1 MRSRSGSP
9 DLPGSWAW
17 VFPLVH
23 LKLRPSQVFL
33 KKISALILF
42 WTIFILRYASR
53 HSRHTLSLLKVKR
66 PRSNSFWVLLF
77 ARTRKL
83 FNESQVSRSGIL
95 RFSNCQTHFLFSKDS
110 ESLGERVEVV
120 LFNENKQSPKKILN
134 FCYLDS
140 SCNYLRTLCKKLY
153 NISINQKTLRRFY
166 NVNKS
171 CLYI

>member
-66 PRSNSFWVLLF
+66 PKGTALGFFYSHELALLNKKNRTNSQIIQRIANPKHSERL
-77 ARTRKL
+77 
-83 FNESQVSRSGIL
+83 
-95 RFSNCQTHFLFSKDS
+95 SK
-110 ESLGERVEVV
+110 GVEVV

-140 SCNYLRTLCKKLY
+140 LCNYLHTLCKKLY
-153 NISINQKTLRRFY
+153 NISINQKTLWRTKKWKMY
-166 NVNKS
+166 LNITKS
-171 CLYI
+171 K